1 MSPQDDPVPRFH
13 ALLLREREAVR
24 AADLQALDGLQDEKR
39 ALLRELRSVSSDDPR
54 LEELGAFARC
64 NVGLIRHLVSI
75 LRTVAGLPEPV
86 AAYGGRGQSVPASV
100 PPRIRGAA

>member
-1 MSPQDDPVPRFH
+1 MTLEDDPVPRFH

-24 AADLQALDGLQDEKR
+24 AADLQALDVLQDEKR
-39 ALLRELRSVSSDDPR
+39 ALLRELRSVSIDDPR
-54 LEELGAFARC
+54 LDELGAFARY

-75 LRTVAGLPEPV
+75 LRSMAGLPEPA

-100 PPRIRGAA
+100 PARIRGAA